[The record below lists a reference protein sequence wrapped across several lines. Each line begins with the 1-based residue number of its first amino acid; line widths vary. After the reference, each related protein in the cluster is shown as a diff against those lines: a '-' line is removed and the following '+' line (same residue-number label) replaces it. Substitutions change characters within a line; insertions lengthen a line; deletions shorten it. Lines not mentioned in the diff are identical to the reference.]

1 VAKDVKARQH
11 NTSLS
16 GRLEEELFVSP
27 LQEHDVNNPR
37 DTRHTRSTM
46 APERTACVQDERHKI
61 YRDGCN
67 QEACVENGKHLAF
80 PMMR

>member
-1 VAKDVKARQH
+1 
-11 NTSLS
+11 
-16 GRLEEELFVSP
+16 
-27 LQEHDVNNPR
+27 
-37 DTRHTRSTM
+37 M

-67 QEACVENGKHLAF
+67 QEAYVENGKHLAF